1 MPGFITD
8 LMAFYDETSSL
19 LRYIVKVGDLIR
31 DWEGDLGVITG
42 FDDKGDVFVYF
53 TIYCG
58 VGVEENESI
67 LIDKESV
74 EEIVYESR

>member
-1 MPGFITD
+1 
-8 LMAFYDETSSL
+8 MAFYDETSSL

-31 DWEGDLGVITG
+31 DWDGDLGVITG
-42 FDDKGDVFVYF
+42 FDNNNDVIVYF
-53 TIYCG
+53 TTYCD
-58 VGVEENESI
+58 VVVNESI

>member
-31 DWEGDLGVITG
+31 DWDGDLGVITG
-42 FDDKGDVFVYF
+42 FDNNNDVIVYF
-53 TIYCG
+53 TTYCD
-58 VGVEENESI
+58 VVVNESI

-74 EEIVYESR
+74 EEIVYEGR

>member
-8 LMAFYDETSSL
+8 FMAFYDETSSL

-53 TIYCG
+53 TTYCG
-58 VGVEENESI
+58 VVVNEST

-74 EEIVYESR
+74 EEIVYECR

>member
-31 DWEGDLGVITG
+31 DWDGDLGVITG
-42 FDDKGDVFVYF
+42 FDNNNDVIVYF
-53 TIYCG
+53 TTYCD
-58 VGVEENESI
+58 VVVNESI

>member
-31 DWEGDLGVITG
+31 DWDGDLGVITG
-42 FDDKGDVFVYF
+42 FDNNNYVIVYVTTYCDVV
-53 TIYCG
+53 
-58 VGVEENESI
+58 VNESI